1 MPRYQTL
8 QPDEIEYV
16 KKQGL
21 DPEKYLY
28 DAEGQQLISREDAPD
43 LTLMESGLETL
54 KAVGGGFLSGLAGIP
69 RGVEKLLSVPE
80 RAAASSLESLT
91 QGGQLTDS
99 PELQRRTGAMR
110 DQGMLGKALEGVA
123 GGIES
128 LKPDVDPRLGWLP
141 RMTGEFGGTA
151 ASLLVPG
158 GAARYLGAGPKMAGA
173 LTTGLA
179 GSQIFGNVSAAEEA
193 RQKAAGETPS
203 DTKEILKAA
212 GVTGAM
218 LPLYHLLGPSR
229 FFNSTAPASSLGELG
244 KRVGVHALSGGGLAG
259 TQRALE
265 DAVIAGEVNPAD
277 IGKSIVAGGLAQ
289 GLTGAGAEYYSARN
303 APPVA
308 KAVVDVD
315 SAPVPP
321 AQPQVPKPKA
331 MPEVTRLTDEQVD
344 VLLRLPPGELPPN
357 NGPVHKAIDKGKAE
371 GWVRTPEDVR
381 VLEDAVISAP
391 KDQADTALKSAMD
404 GLWYKNVANRPAASA
419 EEAARN
425 IQAGYYEFFN
435 ETFPREVK
443 ELSAGRKNLEGMRKW
458 VEKLQKDA
466 VKAQETGQLG
476 FATDAQTQMQ
486 AALENI
492 KRAETDVRAKEM
504 ELLRQWNAKHAP
516 VNPPAAP
523 MPAPARPVAPAPAPT
538 PAPTPAPAPTP
549 VPTPPQPA
557 AAPRSF
563 IPPIQTDDPSILNP
577 RRPLEGE
584 QGSPFGEQ
592 TRYSG
597 FFPPTLLEKG
607 KELARR
613 ARVWLNEDQVQA
625 GTFMLSGVA
634 GLNQER
640 PWGMQVS
647 GSGELPVSGLVPKMA
662 ANIPKGEMEAYKA
675 AGLEK
680 WLEGKGKVSRE
691 ELQQWMMENGPQVEV
706 KELRPT
712 GASPAEKRRA
722 DAIHALDTQYPN
734 WRDTLDDFPSWPP
747 EKRQLFDAYKAASND
762 PELINPPRR
771 VNNDSTIG
779 RYNVEP
785 RPVKEMEGPVELLV
799 RVPFGQR
806 QGLNA
811 ALTGNSVSGFMFV
824 GDGFKQKSPLFKT
837 QQEAEQWYKRNPQW
851 TGGHH
856 GESGRNT
863 LGFGRA
869 NIETLPDGRRVL
881 HVFEAQSDWGQRVR
895 KEQEEGKS
903 YTPTHPL
910 LDESNR
916 LILKAAV
923 KYALDN
929 NLDGIAI
936 SDAET
941 AMITEGHDAAGSMV
955 RRADV
960 RDMDA
965 YLEHGY
971 ASTTE
976 NPAYAYGDDWQS
988 GTFVLLDGNTLLRVD
1003 KPEYNRFSPMPDQKK
1018 NLAKELRDA
1027 GYGQKEGAYIPQEG
1041 GMRLNY
1047 DPGAF
1052 IVDKSGNVVER
1063 FRSVEDANRY
1073 MAKLPRNS
1081 VDGPFKVVEGQL
1093 NKIAKELTGHEGER
1107 VSFGE
1112 HWKAQQERPS
1122 DDGSGT
1128 LVGPR
1133 ENLIFKNPD
1142 GSPKTDITARVYPL
1156 DKARRMFDDQT
1167 AFTLFGRDQAYYSSL
1182 GLTRE
1187 QVAKI
1192 SEFFSKVIKNPDFAK
1207 RDPFSMVSR
1216 AVTSRMA
1223 GLSPSGGMM
1232 KWVFDGKLRPMRDA
1246 YSNELTA
1253 LAQEFEPFVKS
1264 AEGKAWIERSNSTG
1278 TWDFAGLTPEQ
1289 AKQAKALVDTIE
1301 WTRDNATAKGV
1312 WVKDIDNA
1320 GNVTY
1325 RPGEKQ
1331 PGWFP
1336 FMPSDKVYEAAARD
1350 NAEWKQFKKDFVAHW
1365 EAQRGPN
1372 STEQALEALRHF
1384 IPSLD
1389 NGVGGEPLFS
1399 PLILPAGMTLPES
1412 WRSENLMDSWNR
1424 YARRY
1429 AQHMSWAENIQNDPV
1444 GRRLFGL
1451 QENGKGEKDTA
1462 EITWA
1467 DVPDAWKYAVREGRR
1482 VRARWA
1488 LAADPNKPP
1497 SELIEPFMESGLM
1510 RDMMAGYRQGNSS
1523 APLLQAGSA
1532 ATSAMI
1538 LGIIS
1543 GVRDV
1548 GMSTVLSGTYGE
1560 YGKTIRSVVDY
1571 LADPKGEKAK
1581 ARAAGAMQA
1590 DLLSPEVAATGRTM
1604 GQALLTVAQKL
1615 RRLGGPISREELDN
1629 MGRVVI
1635 FETARRLILEGRPSG
1650 KALVEEFGPAYTA
1663 GLTPEQIAD
1672 QTAARLSSRQS
1683 GTSDPSN
1690 LPGWMLPQTGNPLGH
1705 FFALGRWSAAR
1716 YNNFVED
1723 TWNPFLNGKKKESAE
1738 RFFKLALGGLVV
1750 SSAIQSLVNV
1760 LFDRKPDHL
1769 TWGEFLNIMDDP
1781 KIPAGKK
1788 ATEAAYLMAANT
1800 QLLGSFGWVGDLVLA
1815 GVRSAAGGRTQGK
1828 PLDTQYPA
1836 LIFAN
1841 QMYNTVTS
1849 YLDALRDGRAN
1860 LGIHDLTALMWE
1872 IAKGAQNGKMAA
1884 RLAELA
1890 GVKDVAEKR
1899 EIRNQRVYER
1909 VLEQQ
1914 TGSARPVAPGTARE
1928 IPSVTDPFAAQ
1939 NRFMNMAPERFGE
1952 YSEFLLGR
1960 RRGGSPYQ
1968 LQANWLQ
1975 HPSYY
1980 GNLARITGEKAA
1992 EEEKKRDR
2000 AMEQEI
2006 LRRNA
2011 ALLKVK

>member
-54 KAVGGGFLSGLAGIP
+54 KAVGGGFLSGVAGIP
-69 RGVEKLLSVPE
+69 RGVEKFATVVPRSKAVGLEEAVRRGFLS
-80 RAAASSLESLT
+80 
-91 QGGQLTDS
+91 DS
-99 PELQRRTGAMR
+99 PTVQQWIGRYKEPDIAMR
-110 DQGMLGKALEGVA
+110 GLTKLAE
-123 GGIES
+123 GIES

-151 ASLLVPG
+151 ASLLIPG
-158 GAARYLGAGPKMAGA
+158 GAARYLGAGSKAAGA

-229 FFNSTAPASSLGELG
+229 FFNSTAPASSIGELG

-303 APPVA
+303 APPAA
-308 KAVVDVD
+308 KATVDVD

-321 AQPQVPKPKA
+321 AQPQAPKPKVL
-331 MPEVTRLTDEQVD
+331 PEVTRLTDEQVD

-516 VNPPAAP
+516 VPPKMGLPVVADKSGVRVGGTPPEYTGPVAGP
-523 MPAPARPVAPAPAPT
+523 RSVIEGEVIEGPSNRGTALPAPNVPLQLAERAGESSADYVRRVGIEAIARARAEGKKFSPEIEDT
-538 PAPTPAPAPTP
+538 LRGYRE
-549 VPTPPQPA
+549 Q
-557 AAPRSF
+557 
-563 IPPIQTDDPSILNP
+563 Q
-577 RRPLEGE
+577 EGE

-592 TRYSG
+592 TRYSSMI
-597 FFPPTLLEKG
+597 PPSLVEVMRLG
-607 KELARR
+607 KKK
-613 ARVWLNEDQVQA
+613 
-625 GTFMLSGVA
+625 
-634 GLNQER
+634 R
-640 PWGMQVS
+640 P
-647 GSGELPVSGLVPKMA
+647 SGLVESRPRDTVYRTAEPVNAEENLAEFKKDSTVQEPVFHITDAPYGIKNDIFNVGDNPNELGTHFGTLETVHNLKRNRKSVAQKEDAQIYPVHLSIKNPVRLPDIFPLTDWATDIDGAVAGMDAVGTPKPAKDLIVDWMQRA
-662 ANIPKGEMEAYKA
+662 AKGE
-675 AGLEK
+675 
-680 WLEGKGKVSRE
+680 V
-691 ELQQWMMENGPQVEV
+691 
-706 KELRPT
+706 
-712 GASPAEKRRA
+712 
-722 DAIHALDTQYPN
+722 
-734 WRDTLDDFPSWPP
+734 
-747 EKRQLFDAYKAASND
+747 
-762 PELINPPRR
+762 
-771 VNNDSTIG
+771 DSTQDLRIALRKAG
-779 RYNVEP
+779 YDGV
-785 RPVKEMEGPVELLV
+785 VY
-799 RVPFGQR
+799 Q
-806 QGLNA
+806 NA
-811 ALTGNSVSGFMFV
+811 AEGGGDSWIVFDPRQVKSATGN
-824 GDGFKQKSPLFKT
+824 
-837 QQEAEQWYKRNPQW
+837 
-851 TGGHH
+851 
-856 GESGRNT
+856 
-863 LGFGRA
+863 
-869 NIETLPDGRRVL
+869 
-881 HVFEAQSDWGQRVR
+881 
-895 KEQEEGKS
+895 
-903 YTPTHPL
+903 
-910 LDESNR
+910 
-916 LILKAAV
+916 
-923 KYALDN
+923 
-929 NLDGIAI
+929 
-936 SDAET
+936 
-941 AMITEGHDAAGSMV
+941 AGT
-955 RRADV
+955 
-960 RDMDA
+960 
-965 YLEHGY
+965 Y
-971 ASTTE
+971 
-976 NPAYAYGDDWQS
+976 
-988 GTFVLLDGNTLLRVD
+988 
-1003 KPEYNRFSPMPDQKK
+1003 
-1018 NLAKELRDA
+1018 
-1027 GYGQKEGAYIPQEG
+1027 
-1041 GMRLNY
+1041 
-1047 DPGAF
+1047 
-1052 IVDKSGNVVER
+1052 
-1063 FRSVEDANRY
+1063 
-1073 MAKLPRNS
+1073 
-1081 VDGPFKVVEGQL
+1081 
-1093 NKIAKELTGHEGER
+1093 
-1107 VSFGE
+1107 
-1112 HWKAQQERPS
+1112 
-1122 DDGSGT
+1122 
-1128 LVGPR
+1128 
-1133 ENLIFKNPD
+1133 NPD
-1142 GSPKTDITARVYPL
+1142 NPS
-1156 DKARRMFDDQT
+1156 MM
-1167 AFTLFGRDQAYYSSL
+1167 YSTL

-1253 LAQEFEPFVKS
+1253 RAQEFESFVKS

-1289 AKQAKALVDTIE
+1289 AKQAQALVDTIE

-1350 NAEWKQFKKDFVAHW
+1350 NAEWKQFKKDFISHW

-1372 STEQALEALRHF
+1372 STDQSLDALRHF

-1467 DVPDAWKYAVREGRR
+1467 DVPDAWKYSVREGRR
-1482 VRARWA
+1482 VWARWA

-1497 SELIEPFMESGLM
+1497 SALIEPFMESGLM

-1750 SSAIQSLVNV
+1750 SSAIQGLVNV

-1815 GVRSAAGGRTQGK
+1815 GVRESAGGNTRGK

-1860 LGIHDLTALMWE
+1860 LGINDLTALMWE

-1909 VLEQQ
+1909 ILGQQ

-1939 NRFMNMAPERFGE
+1939 NRFLNMAPERFGE

>member
-1 MPRYQTL
+1 
-8 QPDEIEYV
+8 
-16 KKQGL
+16 
-21 DPEKYLY
+21 
-28 DAEGQQLISREDAPD
+28 
-43 LTLMESGLETL
+43 
-54 KAVGGGFLSGLAGIP
+54 
-69 RGVEKLLSVPE
+69 
-80 RAAASSLESLT
+80 
-91 QGGQLTDS
+91 
-99 PELQRRTGAMR
+99 
-110 DQGMLGKALEGVA
+110 
-123 GGIES
+123 
-128 LKPDVDPRLGWLP
+128 
-141 RMTGEFGGTA
+141 
-151 ASLLVPG
+151 
-158 GAARYLGAGPKMAGA
+158 
-173 LTTGLA
+173 
-179 GSQIFGNVSAAEEA
+179 
-193 RQKAAGETPS
+193 
-203 DTKEILKAA
+203 
-212 GVTGAM
+212 
-218 LPLYHLLGPSR
+218 
-229 FFNSTAPASSLGELG
+229 
-244 KRVGVHALSGGGLAG
+244 
-259 TQRALE
+259 
-265 DAVIAGEVNPAD
+265 
-277 IGKSIVAGGLAQ
+277 LAQ

-303 APPVA
+303 PPPA
-308 KAVVDVD
+308 GKAVVDVA
-315 SAPVPP
+315 SEPVPP
-321 AQPQVPKPKA
+321 TQPQAPKPKA

-466 VKAQETGQLG
+466 AKAQETGQLG

-523 MPAPARPVAPAPAPT
+523 MPAPARPAAPTPAPPAPT
-538 PAPTPAPAPTP
+538 PAPVPAPAQPT
-549 VPTPPQPA
+549 
-557 AAPRSF
+557 AAPRPF

-634 GLNQER
+634 GLNSER

-662 ANIPKGEMEAYKA
+662 ANIPKGEMEMYKA

-691 ELQQWMMENGPQVEV
+691 ELQGWMMENGPQVEV
-706 KELRPT
+706 KELRPGLT
-712 GASPAEKRRA
+712 NAESQERA
-722 DAIHALDTQYPN
+722 KIEHQLDTQFGN
-734 WRDTLDDFPSWPP
+734 WSDALDPSAAVRQDFFARNPAAEPLVDRYLELNDT
-747 EKRQLFDAYKAASND
+747 Y
-762 PELINPPRR
+762 RR
-771 VNNDSTIG
+771 TTSDSTIG

-785 RPVKEMEGPVELLV
+785 RPVEEMEGPVELLV
-799 RVPFGQR
+799 RVPFDS
-806 QGLNA
+806 
-811 ALTGNSVSGFMFV
+811 TSFPP
-824 GDGFKQKSPLFKT
+824 K
-837 QQEAEQWYKRNPQW
+837 EAGMKGKGGPKW

-856 GESGRNT
+856 GDSGRNT

-869 NIETLPDGRRVL
+869 NVETLPDGRKVL

-895 KEQEEGKS
+895 KEQEKGES
-903 YTPTHPL
+903 STPTHPL

-941 AMITEGHDAAGSMV
+941 AMITEGHDVAAKMV
-955 RRADV
+955 SRLPIEDVERLISVRAN
-960 RDMDA
+960 RSAIPRMF
-965 YLEHGY
+965 
-971 ASTTE
+971 
-976 NPAYAYGDDWQS
+976 GDDWKN
-988 GTFVLLDGNTLLRVD
+988 GTFVMVDNRGQGLILRID
-1003 KPEYNRFSPMPDQKK
+1003 KPENNEGYHDKP
-1018 NLAKELRDA
+1018 LAKELRDS
-1027 GYGQKEGAYIPQEG
+1027 GYGQKEGVYIPQEG

-1047 DPGAF
+1047 DQ
-1052 IVDKSGNVVER
+1052 
-1063 FRSVEDANRY
+1063 
-1073 MAKLPRNS
+1073 KLP
-1081 VDGPFKVVEGQL
+1081 
-1093 NKIAKELTGHEGER
+1093 KIAKELTGHEGER

-1112 HWKAQQERPS
+1112 HWKARKLGALFADSVPENMLHEYPEELYDRVPHGPQPGRYNIY
-1122 DDGSGT
+1122 DKK
-1128 LVGPR
+1128 LPR

-1253 LAQEFEPFVKS
+1253 RAAEFELFVKS

-1278 TWDFAGLTPEQ
+1278 TWDLAGLTPEQ
-1289 AKQAKALVDTIE
+1289 AKQAQALVSTIE
-1301 WTRDNATAKGV
+1301 WTRDNATAKDV

-1350 NAEWKQFKKDFVAHW
+1350 NAAWKQFKKDFVAHW

-1372 STEQALEALRHF
+1372 STGQALEALRHF

-1571 LADPKGEKAK
+1571 FADPKGEKSK

-1590 DLLSPEVAATGRTM
+1590 DLLSPEVASTGRTM

-1635 FETARRLILEGRPSG
+1635 FETARRLILEGRPNG
-1650 KALVEEFGPAYTA
+1650 KMLVEEFGPAYTA

-1750 SSAIQSLVNV
+1750 SSAIQGLVNI

-1769 TWGEFLNIMDDP
+1769 TWGEFLNILDDP

-1788 ATEAAYLMAANT
+1788 ASEAAYLMAANT

-1815 GVRSAAGGRTQGK
+1815 GVREGAGGNTRGK

-1909 VLEQQ
+1909 VLGQQ
-1914 TGSARPVAPGTARE
+1914 TGSARPVAPDTARE
-1928 IPSVTDPFAAQ
+1928 TPSVTDPFAAQ
-1939 NRFMNMAPERFGE
+1939 NRFLNMAPERFGE

>member
-8 QPDEIEYV
+8 QPDEIEDL

-28 DAEGQQLISREDAPD
+28 DAEAGDLISRLDVPEM
-43 LTLMESGLETL
+43 TVMEKGLETL
-54 KAVGGGFLSGLAGIP
+54 KAAGGGFLSGIAGIP
-69 RGVEKLLSVPE
+69 RGVEKLLSTPE
-80 RAAASSLESLT
+80 RAAAASLESMV

-99 PELQRRTGAMR
+99 PELQRRIGAMQ
-110 DQGMLGKALEGVA
+110 DPGMLGRALTGA
-123 GGIES
+123 SSGIES

-158 GAARYLGAGPKMAGA
+158 GGARYLGAGPKMAGA

-193 RQKAAGETPS
+193 RQKEAGETPS

-229 FFNSTAPASSLGELG
+229 FFNSTAPAGTLGELG
-244 KRVGVHALSGGGLAG
+244 KRIGVHALSGGGLAG

-303 APPVA
+303 APPAA
-308 KAVVDVD
+308 KATVDTTAV
-315 SAPVPP
+315 PVPP
-321 AQPQVPKPKA
+321 AEPQAPKPKA
-331 MPEVTRLTDEQVD
+331 LPEVTRLTDDQVD

-381 VLEDAVISAP
+381 ILEDAVISAP
-391 KDQADTALKSAMD
+391 KDMADAALKAAMD
-404 GLWYKNVANRPAASA
+404 GLWYKNVANRPAPSA

-435 ETFPREVK
+435 ETFPGEVK
-443 ELSAGRKNLEGMRKW
+443 ALSAGRKNLEGMRKW

-466 VKAQETGQLG
+466 AKAQETGQLG

-504 ELLRQWNAKHAP
+504 DLLRQWNAKHAP

-523 MPAPARPVAPAPAPT
+523 MPAPIRPAAPAPT
-538 PAPTPAPAPTP
+538 PAPAQAPVQPVATPKP
-549 VPTPPQPA
+549 
-557 AAPRSF
+557 F

-597 FFPPTLLEKG
+597 FFPPTLLEKIADFSS
-607 KELARR
+607 KE
-613 ARVWLNEDQVQA
+613 
-625 GTFMLSGVA
+625 
-634 GLNQER
+634 
-640 PWGMQVS
+640 
-647 GSGELPVSGLVPKMA
+647 
-662 ANIPKGEMEAYKA
+662 
-675 AGLEK
+675 
-680 WLEGKGKVSRE
+680 
-691 ELQQWMMENGPQVEV
+691 
-706 KELRPT
+706 
-712 GASPAEKRRA
+712 
-722 DAIHALDTQYPN
+722 
-734 WRDTLDDFPSWPP
+734 
-747 EKRQLFDAYKAASND
+747 
-762 PELINPPRR
+762 
-771 VNNDSTIG
+771 
-779 RYNVEP
+779 
-785 RPVKEMEGPVELLV
+785 
-799 RVPFGQR
+799 
-806 QGLNA
+806 
-811 ALTGNSVSGFMFV
+811 
-824 GDGFKQKSPLFKT
+824 
-837 QQEAEQWYKRNPQW
+837 
-851 TGGHH
+851 
-856 GESGRNT
+856 
-863 LGFGRA
+863 
-869 NIETLPDGRRVL
+869 
-881 HVFEAQSDWGQRVR
+881 
-895 KEQEEGKS
+895 
-903 YTPTHPL
+903 
-910 LDESNR
+910 
-916 LILKAAV
+916 
-923 KYALDN
+923 
-929 NLDGIAI
+929 
-936 SDAET
+936 
-941 AMITEGHDAAGSMV
+941 
-955 RRADV
+955 
-960 RDMDA
+960 
-965 YLEHGY
+965 
-971 ASTTE
+971 
-976 NPAYAYGDDWQS
+976 
-988 GTFVLLDGNTLLRVD
+988 
-1003 KPEYNRFSPMPDQKK
+1003 
-1018 NLAKELRDA
+1018 
-1027 GYGQKEGAYIPQEG
+1027 
-1041 GMRLNY
+1041 
-1047 DPGAF
+1047 
-1052 IVDKSGNVVER
+1052 
-1063 FRSVEDANRY
+1063 
-1073 MAKLPRNS
+1073 
-1081 VDGPFKVVEGQL
+1081 
-1093 NKIAKELTGHEGER
+1093 
-1107 VSFGE
+1107 
-1112 HWKAQQERPS
+1112 
-1122 DDGSGT
+1122 
-1128 LVGPR
+1128 
-1133 ENLIFKNPD
+1133 
-1142 GSPKTDITARVYPL
+1142 
-1156 DKARRMFDDQT
+1156 
-1167 AFTLFGRDQAYYSSL
+1167 
-1182 GLTRE
+1182 
-1187 QVAKI
+1187 
-1192 SEFFSKVIKNPDFAK
+1192 IKNSDFAK
-1207 RDPFSMVSR
+1207 FDPFSAVSR
-1216 AVTSRMA
+1216 SVTSRMA

-1232 KWVFDGKLRPMRDA
+1232 KWAFDGKLRPMRDA
-1246 YSNELTA
+1246 YSNELVA
-1253 LAQEFEPFVKS
+1253 RAAEFESFVKS

-1289 AKQAKALVDTIE
+1289 AKQAQALVDTIE

-1350 NAEWKQFKKDFVAHW
+1350 NAEWKQFKKDFITHW
-1365 EAQRGPN
+1365 EAQRGPG
-1372 STEQALEALRHF
+1372 STEQALEALRNF

-1389 NGVGGEPLFS
+1389 NGIGGEPLFS

-1424 YARRY
+1424 YSRRY
-1429 AQHMSWAENIQNDPV
+1429 AQHMAWAENVQNDPV

-1451 QENGKGEKDTA
+1451 QENGKGERDTA
-1462 EITWA
+1462 EVTWA
-1467 DVPDAWKYAVREGRR
+1467 DVPDAWKYAVREGKR
-1482 VRARWA
+1482 VRAKWA
-1488 LAADPNKPP
+1488 LSADPNKPP
-1497 SELIEPFMESGLM
+1497 AESIEPFMEGGLT
-1510 RDMMAGYRQGNSS
+1510 RDMMASYRQGNSS

-1532 ATSAMI
+1532 ATSSVI
-1538 LGIIS
+1538 LGILS

-1560 YGKTIRSVVDY
+1560 YGKTLHNAVRY

-1581 ARAAGAMQA
+1581 ARGAGAMQA
-1590 DLLSPEVAATGRTM
+1590 DLLSPEVAATGKVFGR
-1604 GQALLTVAQKL
+1604 ALLTIAQKM

-1635 FETARRLILEGRPSG
+1635 FETARQLILEGRPSG

-1663 GLTPEQIAD
+1663 GLTLEQIAD

-1683 GTSDPSN
+1683 GTSDASN

-1723 TWNPFLNGKKKESAE
+1723 TWNPFVEGKTKQSAE

-1750 SSAIQSLVNV
+1750 SSAIQGLINV
-1760 LFDRKPDHL
+1760 LFDRKPDNL
-1769 TWGEFLNIMDDP
+1769 TWGEFLNILGDP
-1781 KIPAGKK
+1781 KTPAGKK
-1788 ATEAAYLMAANT
+1788 ASEAAYLMAANT

-1815 GVRSAAGGRTQGK
+1815 GVRSAAGGKTQGK

-1841 QMYNTVTS
+1841 QMYNTLAS
-1849 YLDALRDGRAN
+1849 YLDALRDKRAN

-1872 IAKGAQNGKMAA
+1872 IAKGAQNGKLLA
-1884 RLAELA
+1884 RMAELG

-1909 VLEQQ
+1909 VLGQQ
-1914 TGSARPVAPGTARE
+1914 TGSARPVSPDTARE
-1928 IPSVTDPFAAQ
+1928 LPSVTDPFAAQ
-1939 NRFMNMAPERFGE
+1939 NRFLNMAPERFGD
-1952 YSEFLLGR
+1952 YREFLLGR
-1960 RRGGSPYQ
+1960 RAGGKPYQ
-1968 LQANWLQ
+1968 LSANWLQ

-1980 GNLARITGEKAA
+1980 GNLARITGENAA